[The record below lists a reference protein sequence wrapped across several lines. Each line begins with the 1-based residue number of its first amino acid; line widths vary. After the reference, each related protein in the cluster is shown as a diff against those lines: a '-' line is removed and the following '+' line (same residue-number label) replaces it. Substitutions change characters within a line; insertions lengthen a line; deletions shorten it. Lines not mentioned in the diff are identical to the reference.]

1 MRKDPYRLIARFY
14 DAFVEPITTTIR
26 QIGLKMY
33 TPVKGALI
41 LDIGCGTGTN
51 LNLYQMAGCKVW
63 GIDSSPAMIDIA
75 REKLGKRAELRI
87 GDASQMP
94 YPDDQFDLVAVMLS
108 LHEMPS
114 QIRSDVMSEIFRVMK
129 DDGRVLLIDYHT
141 GPILFPKGWYYK
153 IIILLFEIA
162 AGIEHYR
169 NYRDFLEKDG
179 LPSLYK
185 SQGLIL
191 DKKKIISGGNLG
203 LFLLRQG

>member
-1 MRKDPYRLIARFY
+1 
-14 DAFVEPITTTIR
+14 
-26 QIGLKMY
+26 MY
-33 TPVKGALI
+33 TPAKGALI
-41 LDIGCGTGTN
+41 LDVGCGTGTN
-51 LNLYQMAGCKVW
+51 LNLYQKAGYKVC

-75 REKLGKRAELRI
+75 REKLGQRAELRI

-94 YPDDQFDLVAVMLS
+94 YPDDLFDLVTVMLT

-114 QIRSDVMSEIFRVMK
+114 QIRADVISEIFRVMK
-129 DDGRVLLIDYHT
+129 DDGRVLLIDYHP
-141 GPILFPKGWYYK
+141 GPIRFPKGWYYK

-185 SQGLIL
+185 SQELIL

>member
-1 MRKDPYRLIARFY
+1 MRKDPYRVKARLY
-14 DAFVEPITTTIR
+14 DAFVEPFSTTVR

-33 TPVKGALI
+33 PPVKGALI
-41 LDIGCGTGTN
+41 LDLGCGTGTN
-51 LNLYQMAGCKVW
+51 LNLYQKAGCKVC
-63 GIDSSPAMIDIA
+63 GIDSSPAMLDIA

-94 YPDDQFDLVAVMLS
+94 YPDGLFDLVTVMLT

-114 QIRSDVMSEIFRVMK
+114 QIRADVMSEIIRVMK
-129 DDGRVLLIDYHT
+129 DDGRVLLIDYHP
-141 GPILFPKGWYYK
+141 GPIRFPKGWYYK
-153 IIILLFEIA
+153 VIILLFEIA
-162 AGIEHYR
+162 AGREHYR

-185 SQGLIL
+185 SQELIV